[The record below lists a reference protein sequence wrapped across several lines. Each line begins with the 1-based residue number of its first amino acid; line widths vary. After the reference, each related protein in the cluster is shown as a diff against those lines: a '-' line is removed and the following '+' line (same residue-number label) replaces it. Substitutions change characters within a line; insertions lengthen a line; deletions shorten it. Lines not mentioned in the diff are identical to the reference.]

1 MVQCAVDEYWK
12 YDVRQPDDMWRVA
25 EYYDFKEEWNE
36 WYDANKDTA
45 TKMKCFMQLL
55 LMKARNANK
64 GRGMGALD
72 ASPIEGM
79 HRTHSQT
86 MARGA
91 TLMDWDNG
99 TYRSANRLRYNDF
112 HASGC
117 MDPVNDDNK
126 SSIPT
131 IEDAILANV
140 YISESKQITVT

>member
-1 MVQCAVDEYWK
+1 
-12 YDVRQPDDMWRVA
+12 
-25 EYYDFKEEWNE
+25 
-36 WYDANKDTA
+36 
-45 TKMKCFMQLL
+45 
-55 LMKARNANK
+55 MKARNANK